1 MSAFRRDLE
10 ARARKAILQ
19 RAVFRLENAVLIA
32 GALLLAVFFP
42 KPLPTTLPWFDWWT
56 WLVLGALG
64 VAGVVWATLTD
75 KEEAARAVAAMFRE
89 EHDPALIRDRDL
101 QAKYRQA
108 LEYYDRLQALAAGI
122 KSEPLRAR
130 IADSLRQMEAWV
142 GNIYD
147 LALRLQAFR
156 ADGILNRDRQAVPQA
171 IRELESRLSQRND
184 PAVQAQLEANLA
196 SKRQQ
201 HENIRALDNLMKR
214 AELQLDHSIAAL
226 GTVYSQL
233 LLIGTRREID
243 GADDRRL
250 QESITEEVAGLQ
262 DLVASINEIYDY
274 RTTLERWNV

>member
-42 KPLPTTLPWFDWWT
+42 QPLPRTLPWFNWWT

-122 KSEPLRAR
+122 QSEPLRAR
-130 IADSLRQMEAWV
+130 IADSLRPMEAWV

-274 RTTLERWNV
+274 RTTLERSNV

>member
-274 RTTLERWNV
+274 RTTFERWNV

>member
-1 MSAFRRDLE
+1 MSVFRRDLE

-130 IADSLRQMEAWV
+130 IADSLRQMETWV

-201 HENIRALDNLMKR
+201 HENIRALDTLMKR

-274 RTTLERWNV
+274 RTTLERSNA

>member
-171 IRELESRLSQRND
+171 IRELESRLSQRHD
-184 PAVQAQLEANLA
+184 PDVRAQLEANLA

-243 GADDRRL
+243 GAEDRRL

-274 RTTLERWNV
+274 RATFERANV

>member
-1 MSAFRRDLE
+1 MTAFRRDLE

-56 WLVLGALG
+56 WLVLAALG
-64 VAGVVWATLTD
+64 VVGIVWTTLTD
-75 KEEAARAVAAMFRE
+75 RDEAAKAVAAMFRE
-89 EHDPALIRDRDL
+89 EHDPSLIRDEDL
-101 QAKYRQA
+101 QARYRQA
-108 LEYYDRLQALAAGI
+108 LEYYERLQQIGSGI

-130 IADSLRQMEAWV
+130 IADSLRQMDAWV
-142 GNIYD
+142 TNIYD

-156 ADGILNRDRQAVPQA
+156 NDGILNRDRRALPQA
-171 IRELESRLSQRND
+171 IRELETRLNQRQD
-184 PAVQAQLEANLA
+184 PAVRAQLEANLA

-201 HENIRALDNLMKR
+201 YANIQALDNLMKR
-214 AELQLDHSIAAL
+214 AELQLEHSIAAL

-233 LLIGTRREID
+233 LLIGTRRELE

-262 DLVASINEIYDY
+262 DLVTSINEIYTHRSQGLD
-274 RTTLERWNV
+274 

>member
-1 MSAFRRDLE
+1 MAAFRRDLE

-42 KPLPTTLPWFDWWT
+42 QPLPTTLPWFDWWT
-56 WLVLGALG
+56 WLMLGALG
-64 VAGVVWATLTD
+64 VAGIIWTTLTD
-75 KEEAARAVAAMFRE
+75 REEAAKAVAAMFRE
-89 EHDPALIRDRDL
+89 EHDPSLLRDGDL
-101 QAKYRQA
+101 QARYRQA
-108 LEYYDRLQALAAGI
+108 LEYYERLQQMGAGI

-130 IADSLRQMEAWV
+130 IADSLRQMDAWV
-142 GNIYD
+142 SHIYD

-156 ADGILNRDRQAVPQA
+156 NDGILNRDRQAVPQA
-171 IRELESRLSQRND
+171 IRELERDLNQRQD
-184 PAVQAQLEANLA
+184 PAVRAQLEANLA

-201 HENIRALDNLMKR
+201 YENIRALDNLMKR

-233 LLIGTRREID
+233 LLIGTRREIE

-262 DLVASINEIYDY
+262 DLVASINEIYNY
-274 RTTLERWNV
+274 RSQGLG

>member
-130 IADSLRQMEAWV
+130 ITDSLRQMEAWV